1 MTHQVLNQKSPAHG
15 LLRLLLLAVLF
26 SLSACG
32 ALRPTPTQAPALY
45 LLTGLPGPVATPA
58 PGAVKPPLPTLLVT
72 PTRAVSGFDSQHI
85 IYVRD
90 DQALAFFAHS
100 EWVDPP
106 ARMLGPLLVAVLDHT
121 GAFGPVVLAPAG
133 VLGDLRLDTQI
144 IRLQQNFQ
152 HTPSRVQFSL
162 RAYLSDEKT
171 RRVLA
176 WREFSA
182 EADASSDNAQAGV
195 TAANQVVQEVLAQ
208 LAPFIATAS
217 RLAPT
222 H

>member
-1 MTHQVLNQKSPAHG
+1 MTHHVLNQKSPAQG
-15 LLRLLLLAVLF
+15 LLRLLLLAALF
-26 SLSACG
+26 TLSACG
-32 ALRPTPTQAPALY
+32 ALRPTPSQAPTLY

-72 PTRAVSGFDSQHI
+72 PTRAASGFDSQRI

-90 DQALAFFAHS
+90 DQTLAFFAHS

-106 ARMLGPLLVAVLDHT
+106 ARMLGPLLVAALDHT
-121 GAFGPVVLAPAG
+121 GAFGPVVLTPAG
-133 VLGDLRLDTQI
+133 VSGDLRLDTQI
-144 IRLQQNFQ
+144 IRLQQNF
-152 HTPSRVQFSL
+152 HNTPSRVQFSL
-162 RAYLSDEKT
+162 RAYLTDEKT

-182 EADASSDNAQAGV
+182 EANATSDNAQAGV
-195 TAANQVVQEVLAQ
+195 MAANQVVQEVLAQ
-208 LAPFIATAS
+208 LALFVASAS
-217 RLAPT
+217 RLPPT